1 MCTFEFEPGMID
13 YRTVVVTVIV
23 LGCVLVAAVA
33 MEVRP
38 GAGLTL
44 ADQQMP
50 KVRCAEGLRLEP
62 SEQPATQGTAI
73 LKCKGRRRRQVPA

>member
-38 GAGLTL
+38 RTH
-44 ADQQMP
+44 
-50 KVRCAEGLRLEP
+50 CAPRKHCASKAP
-62 SEQPATQGTAI
+62 SGCRDNGE
-73 LKCKGRRRRQVPA
+73 